1 MTTIRNADGNSRLCI
16 DVKLGSM
23 FSKVIESKNL
33 YIVAEPHCFISTN
46 SGWFPRINQ
55 RRRHII
61 GKNMNSIVTKQSAT
75 YCRKCKKKQL
85 KTRTNRTSHMPP
97 RNVRQFF
104 FENEVKVLIIIY
116 SENINQWENSVLH
129 TKKCKYQE
137 SSIEIP
143 EKPILI
149 WAT

>member
-1 MTTIRNADGNSRLCI
+1 
-16 DVKLGSM
+16 
-23 FSKVIESKNL
+23 
-33 YIVAEPHCFISTN
+33 
-46 SGWFPRINQ
+46 
-55 RRRHII
+55 
-61 GKNMNSIVTKQSAT
+61 
-75 YCRKCKKKQL
+75 
-85 KTRTNRTSHMPP
+85 MPP

-116 SENINQWENSVLH
+116 SENINQWENSILR

-149 WAT
+149 